1 MAKIREISSRATGT
15 FKKGVRIP
23 RIYLASALAL
33 CAVGLASAGDVV
45 WQPQNGST
53 DISDPRNWAGGVLP
67 GNGDLKKFGNG
78 NLSSDY
84 TVKIPAATAANP
96 YRDKAGLFIDGLN
109 DGQTVTIDA
118 TGTSWLQMADE
129 GQAWHGNVP
138 VRVRTWD
145 HIFDVDNAHAPSA
158 AVNHFGFSFTD
169 GTITFKRD
177 LTNGSEL
184 IFNGSFNNAVA
195 PDGTVGNHRTVLFH
209 DTNSASENTKIIFRG
224 GESILHNIQFRGKTV
239 GNEFRV
245 DGGHLHV
252 RDGLTIKD
260 DSTGY
265 DSDAYMHVTDN
276 GQVTIDNYC
285 LWIGHNASGRG
296 VLRIDGNGQFNMAS
310 GTVIYFPDASTYS
323 GLLSVGGNGIW
334 NSSGNMAFGHNGGR
348 ADILV
353 EGDGTFDHSGQ
364 FSFSEANG
372 CSATFTMKDNAH
384 AILPNVVMMR
394 DVSADNTRTG
404 VITLSDNAI
413 LDMKVAYGDWV
424 NGAGGDLT
432 VNMSGNARLR
442 ASRNDGNDWIQFGAN
457 NTSKITLNLTGGT
470 IEKFGGG
477 ELVHFQVRS
486 GAQSVYNFSGVNLDT
501 QNFAIEGKADTSAPD
516 AWHVVRQTDGTINV
530 RQHGAGDGLDI
541 RGGNGRNAM
550 YLLEGGTLNVANM
563 LRVGHNNTDSSKQW
577 RSVFRQTGGQAN
589 ISANVNLCDSA
600 TMGEFELLGG
610 RTRLY
615 SLRGWGQSV
624 ARKEGGAWATA
635 LFDGGTIEPWANGN
649 TTIYTMPELR
659 LGANGL
665 TFDTLA
671 YDNISIDAK
680 FQNEGEGTDDEAEGL
695 FVKTGTGTLK
705 ANMLE
710 TNGLYVDRDIRSYHS
725 RTRVDQGK
733 LILTKAVDVAF
744 GKNITVKGGATLSL
758 EGTAATLTV
767 DTLSL
772 GDGLGFAILKL
783 DAGDTVVVEAANGVT
798 ANCGAIDVPWKSTE
812 GTHAVFTCKQGVL
825 ASELDKIAVL
835 DGDATK
841 DYAWTTEVDNDTGY
855 TICSV
860 IVAPKGT
867 LTKTITYSNGAVTT
881 NGTGKVS
888 GIIAE
893 ETGTQSGELVL
904 SSTASVSVDDNQTMT
919 LNGPL
924 VGTGAELMKTGSG
937 KLVIDGSNPDFYGS
951 FASGGG
957 TFEVLSA
964 AGFGTNPLNFPL
976 VLSGGTLRY
985 TGSEEVVF
993 NAALRIAAGEKKQQV
1008 ILDNEGDMT
1017 FKSTEYVQGGFIKTG
1032 VGTLTFDLP
1041 VGKFA
1046 LGSNDSSEDIGANA
1060 GQVSLPANGDSPTS
1074 NNGLYGVTVLEG
1086 MVKVVGEGR
1095 DVTTLE
1101 TRNRALLGGG
1111 YPAETAAKLVVEN
1124 ARVNWGS
1131 GSRTATF
1138 CHDVPADR
1146 PSPEICLTNAMLWI
1160 DSPLFGYYAFGN
1172 NATVK
1177 LSMKDSEYYGHYNSR
1192 VGSGT
1197 VGVMI
1202 DADNSQMHSDGQV
1215 GWAINAKTIQAD
1227 FHGANAEFGSFDKT
1241 QTADNSN
1248 GGRFVAAN
1256 NTTGSIQLRE
1266 GARMKTTRGI
1276 VFNNSEIA
1284 VVFDG
1289 GTFEIVPHNT
1299 LLNTTSTWTNVQG
1312 GFTTQ
1317 GSGLAVDICEG
1328 STHAFNFPVK
1338 GTGGLV
1344 KTGAGTFALVSP
1356 RTEGEKLLQ
1365 HTGGTVVSNGTFV
1378 VDGSL
1383 VADGAKSFAA
1393 AEGGVLDLNGTAL
1406 AGATLSGAGVVT
1418 NGTFATATITYDETD
1433 VPTFSDVVFSGKATV
1448 DFGHTAADP
1457 LDKAAARAGLVVAHY
1472 TGAVPAGLSIKAKGT
1487 GIPMA
1492 LTKTRCENGDVVV
1505 TITRSG
1511 FSVIIK

>member
-1 MAKIREISSRATGT
+1 MAKIREISSCATGT

-33 CAVGLASAGDVV
+33 CAVGLASGAEIA

-53 DISDPRNWAGGVLP
+53 DISLPANWGGVLP

-129 GQAWHGNVP
+129 GQAWHANVP

-224 GESILHNIQFRGKTV
+224 GESLLRNIQFRGKTV

-296 VLRIDGNGQFNMAS
+296 VLRIDGNGQFNMVS
-310 GTVIYFPDASTYS
+310 GTTIYFPDHSTYS
-323 GLLSVGGNGIW
+323 GVLSVGGNGIW
-334 NSSGNMAFGHNGGR
+334 NSPAYMSFGHNGGR

-353 EGDGTFDHSGQ
+353 EGNGTFDHSGQ
-364 FSFSEANG
+364 FLFGSGNG
-372 CSATFTMKDNAH
+372 CTATFTMKDDAH
-384 AILPNVVMMR
+384 AILPNVTMIR

-516 AWHVVRQTDGTINV
+516 AWHVVRQTDGTINI

-563 LRVGHNNTDSSKQW
+563 LRVGHNNVDASRQW

-589 ISANVNLCDSA
+589 IGASVNMCDSA
-600 TMGEFELLGG
+600 TMAEFELLGG
-610 RTRLY
+610 RTKLNC
-615 SLRGWGQSV
+615 LRGWSQSV
-624 ARKEGGAWATA
+624 ARNANGAWATA
-635 LFDGGTIEPWANGN
+635 LFDGGTIEPWANGY
-649 TTIYTMPELR
+649 TIIYTMPELR
-659 LGANGL
+659 LGAKGL
-665 TFDTLA
+665 TIDTLA
-671 YDNISIDAK
+671 YNNITIKAK
-680 FQNEGEGTDDEAEGL
+680 FQNEAEGTQDEVDGL

-705 ANMLE
+705 ASMSE
-710 TNGLYVDRDIRSYHS
+710 TDALYVDRDLRSYHAF
-725 RTRVDQGK
+725 TRIDQGT
-733 LILTKAVDVAF
+733 LLLTDTADAAF
-744 GKNITVKGGATLSL
+744 GKNITVKGGATLSI
-758 EGTAATLTV
+758 EGTPTTLTV
-767 DTLSL
+767 DTITL
-772 GDGLGFAILKL
+772 GDGHGFAVLKL
-783 DAGDTVVVEAANGVT
+783 DAGDTVIVEAVNGVT

-825 ASELDKIAVL
+825 ASELDKIAVH

-841 DYAWTTEVDNDTGY
+841 DYAWTTAVDNDTGY

-867 LTKTITYSNGAVTT
+867 LTKTITYSSGAVTT

-904 SSTASVSVDDNQTMT
+904 ANTASVSVDANQTMT

-924 VGTGAELMKTGSG
+924 VGTGAELKKTGSG
-937 KLVIDGSNPDFYGS
+937 KLVVDGSNPDFYGS
-951 FASGGG
+951 FIADGGLLEVLTPAALGTNPIYFPLILGGG
-957 TFEVLSA
+957 TFRYS
-964 AGFGTNPLNFPL
+964 GSDPL
-976 VLSGGTLRY
+976 V
-985 TGSEEVVF
+985 F
-993 NAALRIAAGEKKQQV
+993 DAALRIAAPEHKRPVV
-1008 ILDNEGDMT
+1008 IDNAGDVT
-1017 FKSTEYVQGGFIKTG
+1017 FTSTEYVQGLFIKKG
-1032 VGTLTFDLP
+1032 VGTLTLDLP
-1041 VGKFA
+1041 TGTFA
-1046 LGSNDSSEDIGANA
+1046 IGSGDNEENIGENG
-1060 GQVSLPANGDSPTS
+1060 GQIDFPASGDTTTS
-1074 NNGLYGVTVLEG
+1074 ATGLYGVNILEG
-1086 MVKVVGEGR
+1086 TMKVIGQGI
-1095 DVTTLE
+1095 DKTILE
-1101 TRNRALLGGG
+1101 TRNTANVGGG
-1111 YPAETAAKLVVEN
+1111 YKGEVAAILDVEN
-1124 ARVNWGS
+1124 ARVNWGA
-1131 GSRTATF
+1131 GSRHG
-1138 CHDVPADR
+1138 CLCRDMPVGSPA
-1146 PSPEICLTNAMLWI
+1146 PEIHLKNAYLWS
-1160 DSPLFGYYAFGN
+1160 DSPSIGRYSFDPNMTA
-1172 NATVK
+1172 K
-1177 LSMKDSEYYGHYNSR
+1177 LLMTNSTFYGHYNAAIGGDM
-1192 VGSGT
+1192 VA
-1197 VGVMI
+1197 VMI
-1202 DADNSQMHSDGQV
+1202 DANHSKLYSNGQV
-1215 GWAINAKTIQAD
+1215 GWTVQAKRLDAD
-1227 FHGANAEFGSFDKT
+1227 FYGSEALLGSIDPAGT
-1241 QTADNSN
+1241 
-1248 GGRFVAAN
+1248 GGSSGVFYFYDR
-1256 NTTGSIQLRE
+1256 TTGELKFRD
-1266 GARMKTTRGI
+1266 GATLQTTRG
-1276 VFNNSEIA
+1276 VVMNGA
-1284 VVFDG
+1284 TLDMVFDG
-1289 GTFEIVPHNT
+1289 GRFEIIEHNT
-1299 LLNTTSTWTNVQG
+1299 VRDSVSTWTENRG
-1312 GFTTQ
+1312 AGFKTT
-1317 GSGLAVDICEG
+1317 GAGLDLAICEG
-1328 STHAFNFPVK
+1328 TAHAFNFPIYGDGKV
-1338 GTGGLV
+1338 V
-1344 KTGAGTFALVSP
+1344 KTGAGTFELVSA
-1356 RTEGEKLLQ
+1356 RAEGEKLLQ
-1365 HTGGTVVSNGTFV
+1365 YTGGTVVSNGTFV

-1393 AEGGVLDLNGTAL
+1393 AEGGVLDLNGTEL
-1406 AGATLSGAGVVT
+1406 SGATLSGAGVVT

-1433 VPTFSDVVFSGKATV
+1433 IPTFSDVAFSGKTTV
-1448 DFGHTAADP
+1448 DFGHTAENP
-1457 LDKAAARAGLVVAHY
+1457 LDRAAARAGLVVAHY
-1472 TGAVPAGLSIKAKGT
+1472 TGAVPAGLSIRTTGT

-1492 LTKTRCENGDVVV
+1492 HAKTRYENGDVVV